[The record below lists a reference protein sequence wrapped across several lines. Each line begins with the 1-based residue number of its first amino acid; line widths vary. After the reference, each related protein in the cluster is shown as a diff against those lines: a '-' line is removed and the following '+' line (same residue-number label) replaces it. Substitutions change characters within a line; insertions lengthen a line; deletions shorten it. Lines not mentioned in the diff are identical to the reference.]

1 MNGERAGPSADPGST
16 SASAA
21 GTPPEVDEE
30 EEISA
35 EREEVIN
42 AIGAFFRT
50 ADENS
55 CIKCGQSGHAEYD
68 CKAKGSDDVKNALN
82 KLRDILAK
90 KRVEAEER
98 QEKDGAEEDQQQERE
113 KSKHPSGKQDEIM
126 YSTPLTLIDIGNR
139 VHGARVDRDGP
150 ANHAEL
156 DEILNIAGENGTVM
170 SCELAMD
177 APAASDHPVYKKLG
191 TSGLALDAS
200 KLYRSMEASSR
211 QQPSQATDSD
221 TAQVTTERMS
231 PSSWPTGKSAFATES
246 TKSYDIML
254 EDTGRRTTKLTL
266 PRSEVDGST
275 STTSWKMKSCMTRQQ
290 RTISAPT
297 ATTRHPRSDTKSS
310 NLSGCSG
317 LSTRGREE

>member
-1 MNGERAGPSADPGST
+1 VNGERAGPSADPGSA

-21 GTPPEVDEE
+21 GTPPEDEE

-68 CKAKGSDDVKNALN
+68 CKAEGSDDVKNALN

-113 KSKHPSGKQDEIM
+113 KSKHPSGKQDESM

-139 VHGARVDRDGP
+139 VHGARVDGDGP

-156 DEILNIAGENGTVM
+156 DENLNIAGENGTVM

-177 APAASDHPVYKKLG
+177 APAASDHLVYKKLN
-191 TSGLALDAS
+191 
-200 KLYRSMEASSR
+200 
-211 QQPSQATDSD
+211 
-221 TAQVTTERMS
+221 
-231 PSSWPTGKSAFATES
+231 
-246 TKSYDIML
+246 I
-254 EDTGRRTTKLTL
+254 RTRIGCLKTL
-266 PRSEVDGST
+266 PIYGGIL
-275 STTSWKMKSCMTRQQ
+275 K
-290 RTISAPT
+290 
-297 ATTRHPRSDTKSS
+297 ATTVAGNGLRYSPGDNRENESLFMANWEISLRHRVNKVLRHHVGRHWEKDYQIDTSPV
-310 NLSGCSG
+310 
-317 LSTRGREE
+317 